1 MSYFKQI
8 VITVVLVLIMV
19 VAVKLQI
26 DINELNEE
34 KQRLIKE
41 RDEIAYQNEKIQNEL
56 DTELDD
62 EQIEKIASEK
72 LGLKRN
78 DYQYFYSDSPN

>member
-34 KQRLIKE
+34 KERLIKE

-72 LGLKRN
+72 LGLKHN